1 MPMPETAM
9 HKDYLPPAREHKV
22 WLSRQV
28 RLVQPI
34 PVTHAVDDLPNAHFG
49 LRILVLDT
57 PHPFASFNPG

>member
-1 MPMPETAM
+1 MPMPEAAM
-9 HKDYLPPAREHKV
+9 HKDDLSPAREHKV
-22 WLSRQV
+22 RLPRQV